1 MGDKPREWWR
11 DIHNVLLYSGGS
23 VIRTRAAGGPGS
35 AHGEPTEGC
44 TQVCFF
50 AVLIAA
56 WCRGRWGSL
65 PGTEKEEVSLRGLS
79 EAEGGSCK
87 RQGWIVPW
95 EDRHSG
101 QQARGMGGEGEE
113 GWERRKK
120 SG

>member
-1 MGDKPREWWR
+1 M
-11 DIHNVLLYSGGS
+11 LLCSGGS

-35 AHGEPTEGC
+35 EHREPIEGC
-44 TQVCFF
+44 TQACFF
-50 AVLIAA
+50 AVLIAVC
-56 WCRGRWGSL
+56 CRERWGSL
-65 PGTEKEEVSLRGLS
+65 PGTEEEEVSLRGLS
-79 EAEGGSCK
+79 EAESGSCK

-101 QQARGMGGEGEE
+101 QRARDMGGEGEE